1 VGGLKISLRV
11 LGTVLEIGG
20 LIVLAGGLATL
31 LSARPAPN
39 EPVLAPNPVKLA
51 VTLSAP
57 SEQALVPQAKPTATP
72 PSTLPLTLTLNN
84 VPISLIAFEDFDKG
98 FTDIFVAR
106 PDGTG
111 LTNLTKTSRVFERQP
126 RWSGD
131 GRHVYFLLEE
141 NGFYSGLYRINL
153 DRTGYTHL
161 FDWEQ
166 QIGEYSISP
175 DGEWVAY
182 LAVVGSAEGRPKCAV
197 FKIRIDGTEIT
208 QLTEEVGG
216 ENPPIAQCDGV
227 PQWSPDG
234 SRILFLSNRHTGGRG
249 YYANLYTMAPDG
261 TSVSQFTAL
270 EGWVIMYAAWSP
282 DGQRVAFS
290 AAPSLDLTGDLYVV
304 NADGTN
310 LQQVTH
316 TSESNELGL
325 KNYAWFSW
333 SPDSAQLAFDG
344 CCING
349 IGILDLAS
357 GVQHAPLVGGMLQ
370 SRTPAWSPWLLPLE
384 IVGSWSL
391 DEGTGTT
398 ARDGSAY
405 GYDGTLVGDPAWT
418 TGHDGTAL
426 SFDGRDDYV
435 LIANAPLLRITD
447 TLTLSAWVY
456 RPSPSSGRPQG
467 LIARWTEG
475 QRSYALYLQGQRV
488 HFALSPDGS
497 DVVTLR
503 SNRPIPKG
511 QWVHLAA
518 VYDGTSMGIYVDG
531 VLDAV
536 QSGPAK
542 IFSGDAP
549 LTLGVQ
555 NLGAQGRG
563 DFFEGLLDEV
573 EVRHWA
579 PKK

>member
-1 VGGLKISLRV
+1 MRGSKILLHV
-11 LGTVLEIGG
+11 LGTVLGIGV
-20 LIVLAGGLATL
+20 LVILAGGLAAL
-31 LSARPAPN
+31 LSARPASSEPALVPN
-39 EPVLAPNPVKLA
+39 KVKP
-51 VTLSAP
+51 TSALPIP
-57 SEQALVPQAKPTATP
+57 SEQALAPQAKPTATP
-72 PSTLPLTLTLNN
+72 PSTLPLTLTPGRD
-84 VPISLIAFEDFDKG
+84 PITLIAFEG
-98 FTDIFVAR
+98 SRAGSADIYLVR

-111 LTNLTKTSRVFERQP
+111 LINLTANPNALEAQP
-126 RWSGD
+126 HWSVD
-131 GRHVYFLLEE
+131 GRQVYFLQEE
-141 NGFYSGLYRINL
+141 NGLFSGLYRIRL
-153 DRTGYTHL
+153 DRTGYTKL
-161 FDWEQ
+161 FGWEQ
-166 QIGEYSISP
+166 QSSQYNFSP

-182 LAVVGSAEGRPKCAV
+182 TVVTGIVTGCPKCAI
-197 FKIRIDGTEIT
+197 FKRRVDGTEVI

-216 ENPPIAQCDGV
+216 EFPPTAQCDAT

-234 SRILFLSNRHTGGRG
+234 SRILFQSNRHHAGACGT
-249 YYANLYTMAPDG
+249 YYDLYTMRPDG
-261 TSVSQFTAL
+261 TDVTQLTNW
-270 EGWVIMYAAWSP
+270 GNWVIMYAAWSP
-282 DGQRVAFS
+282 DGQRIAFS
-290 AAPSLDLTGDLYVV
+290 GAPDLWVTGDLYLI

-310 LQQVTH
+310 LQQLTH
-316 TSESNELGL
+316 TSQSNEYGYKGYLWL
-325 KNYAWFSW
+325 SW
-333 SPDSAQLAFDG
+333 SPDGTRLAYEG
-344 CCING
+344 WGSG

-357 GVQHAPLVGGMLQ
+357 GEQRVPLVEHMRWAG
-370 SRTPAWSPWLLPLE
+370 TPAWSPWLLPLE

-418 TGHDGTAL
+418 TGHDGTTL